1 MTHPARTIHRALRAD
16 GRIVAAAAALALA
29 VVVAV
34 ACTGT
39 NPASGAPATS
49 RSPAPSGI
57 SGPVVPSSGAGGSG
71 GPGPSATPWPRDA
84 MFALTALGGGDGE
97 IAKAVADLSEAVA
110 NEDLVRMRA
119 GAIGLENLIDGLS
132 KQFVG
137 LQGYPPLA
145 GLLAEYRAAFGPIH
159 DGAAALVKALDAGDA
174 NAILAATQQ
183 ITTGM
188 AAYGT
193 LRQELSDWVTQLPD
207 QQNFPVR

>member
-1 MTHPARTIHRALRAD
+1 MTHPARTIRRARRDA
-16 GRIVAAAAALALA
+16 RIGAAAVAL
-29 VVVAV
+29 VVAV
-34 ACTGT
+34 AVACSGT

-49 RSPAPSGI
+49 RSPAPSGVE
-57 SGPVVPSSGAGGSG
+57 GPLVPSPNAGGSG
-71 GPGPSATPWPRDA
+71 GPGPSATPWPRDVV
-84 MFALTALGGGDGE
+84 FALTALGGGDGE

-137 LQGYPPLA
+137 LQGYPPTA
-145 GLLAEYRAAFGPIH
+145 GLLARYQAAFGPIR

-174 NAILAATQQ
+174 NGIVAATQQ

-188 AAYGT
+188 TAYGA
-193 LRQELSDWVTQLPD
+193 LRQEISDWVTQLPD
-207 QQNFPVR
+207 QQHFPLR